1 MPTRLR
7 TPLLFLRTLLCTLSC
22 ALLALSASADT
33 HQTLKIATIMPDG
46 SSWLME
52 MRNAGDQIQQK
63 TQGRVQLKFYPGGVM
78 GNDKTVLRK
87 VRAGQ
92 LQGGAFTS
100 GAIAAIYPDV
110 ELYSLPLFFRNYAE
124 VDYVRAHMDEKLRS
138 GLYQAGFVTLAI
150 SDGGFAYVFS
160 SKPLRRVEDLAG
172 AKMFLPEHDVM
183 STIALDIAGVSPVP
197 LPTVD
202 VYTALQTG
210 LIDTFAAPPM
220 GAIAFQWHTKV
231 RYLTDVPLMYLT
243 GYLVLDRNAFEKLSS
258 EDQAIV
264 KQEIATASS
273 RLDRENRLGEQ
284 NAREALRNQGIEFV
298 MASSE
303 DEIARWHR
311 ISEEAIARL
320 RKLGRYSNSFID
332 ELSQHIEA
340 YRKQHRTASTET
352 TAVP

>member
-1 MPTRLR
+1 MPKRFR
-7 TPLLFLRTLLCTLSC
+7 TPQLFLCTFLCALSC
-22 ALLALSASADT
+22 AHLALAADANKE
-33 HQTLKIATIMPDG
+33 TLKIATIMPDG
-46 SSWLME
+46 SSWLLQ
-52 MRNAGDQIQQK
+52 MRKAGDEIERK
-63 TQGRVQLKFYPGGVM
+63 TAGRVQLKFYPGGVM

-124 VDYVRAHMDEKLRS
+124 VDYVRARMDDTLKA

-150 SDGGFAYVFS
+150 SDGGFAYVLS

-202 VYTALQTG
+202 VYTELQTG
-210 LIDTFAAPPM
+210 LIDTLAAPPM

-231 RYLTDVPLMYLT
+231 HYLTDVPLMYLT
-243 GYLVLDRNAFEKLSS
+243 GYLVVDRKAFEKLSP

-264 KQEIATASS
+264 KQEIASASS
-273 RLDRENRLGEQ
+273 QLDRENRAGER
-284 NAREALRNQGIEFV
+284 NAREALQNQGIEFV

-303 DEIARWHR
+303 EEVARWHR
-311 ISEEAIARL
+311 ISAEAIGRL
-320 RKLGRYSNSFID
+320 RKLGRYSDSFID
-332 ELSQHIEA
+332 ELSKNIET
-340 YRKQHRTASTET
+340 YRNQKQAASNEPA
-352 TAVP
+352 AVP